1 MLLAALPWL
10 LLLVFVS
17 APMVSSAAFRAFSCE
32 EFDNGR
38 GYYLRADYA
47 IDCSDMESYKRVEL
61 LAWLGILLYPVGT
74 SVLYTFLI
82 LASRRAILDDKPTS
96 LSAALGFLV
105 RDYKPTFMWWE
116 LLMLWR
122 QLWLVGFA
130 ILIRPG
136 TVEQLVICF
145 LVVLSHMLL
154 HAVAMPFKN
163 DGDNYVGQACNFA
176 LTGFFFFLLVIKFDV
191 LTDSV
196 DYALSEQLRE
206 KYQLN
211 VSLVSLVMIGFILL
225 ALVSTTAMAAHQI
238 LQAARV
244 PTIRL
249 QRTGEPPELPFAKGN
264 RWHMFLSHIWA
275 TGQDQCATI
284 KRMLA
289 AMLPGVSVFLDVD
302 NLRSIDTLEE
312 EISDSAVVMILATKG
327 YFQSKNCLRE
337 VNATLEQE
345 KRFCVGVDLVRG
357 GAPLPDIEAECSEEM
372 QLDVFGPPS
381 ARREVIIWH
390 RIKAFQMVSITLI
403 TEQLL
408 LGGPRTGN
416 FDKLDL
422 FVPGELPRQRLM
434 FRRRIVVFASP
445 NNPGALGVAKDLALA
460 TGNCIEVTS
469 DETNAMITHFLL
481 YLNTQVR
488 RPAPH
493 RPFAPTPCMRH
504 DSACTLPAP

>member
-1 MLLAALPWL
+1 
-10 LLLVFVS
+10 
-17 APMVSSAAFRAFSCE
+17 
-32 EFDNGR
+32 
-38 GYYLRADYA
+38 
-47 IDCSDMESYKRVEL
+47 
-61 LAWLGILLYPVGT
+61 
-74 SVLYTFLI
+74 
-82 LASRRAILDDKPTS
+82 
-96 LSAALGFLV
+96 
-105 RDYKPTFMWWE
+105 
-116 LLMLWR
+116 
-122 QLWLVGFA
+122 
-130 ILIRPG
+130 
-136 TVEQLVICF
+136 
-145 LVVLSHMLL
+145 
-154 HAVAMPFKN
+154 
-163 DGDNYVGQACNFA
+163 
-176 LTGFFFFLLVIKFDV
+176 
-191 LTDSV
+191 
-196 DYALSEQLRE
+196 
-206 KYQLN
+206 
-211 VSLVSLVMIGFILL
+211 
-225 ALVSTTAMAAHQI
+225 
-238 LQAARV
+238 
-244 PTIRL
+244 
-249 QRTGEPPELPFAKGN
+249 
-264 RWHMFLSHIWA
+264 
-275 TGQDQCATI
+275 
-284 KRMLA
+284 MLA

-312 EISDSAVVMILATKG
+312 EVSDSAVVMILATKG

-504 DSACTLPAP
+504 DPACTV